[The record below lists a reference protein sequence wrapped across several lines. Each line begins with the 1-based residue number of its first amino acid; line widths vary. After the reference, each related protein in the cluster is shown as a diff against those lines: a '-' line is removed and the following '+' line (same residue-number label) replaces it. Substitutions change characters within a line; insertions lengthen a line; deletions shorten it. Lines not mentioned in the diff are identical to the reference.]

1 MKTLTMVLCR
11 EGKKYLSPLGQKSLS
26 FRSLWKCFINCCVAH
41 EEEKTQNKYKLVLC
55 VGKYYQK
62 RKRTRENKNNTYI
75 YIYIYVY
82 TQRKK
87 KY

>member
-1 MKTLTMVLCR
+1 M
-11 EGKKYLSPLGQKSLS
+11 
-26 FRSLWKCFINCCVAH
+26 AH

-75 YIYIYVY
+75 YVY